1 MPTPIAHLILP
12 LHEVADLSLS
22 AARAI
27 RDQWVEPL
35 QRDLVWD
42 VTIPGT
48 EEETD
53 ELVEA
58 IADQGDRAASAYAW
72 LRREL
77 RAVDAGSHD
86 WMALR
91 LEVFESL
98 CRHVA
103 RLEREGIREAFLAA
117 A

>member
-12 LHEVADLSLS
+12 LHEVPSLSLA

-35 QRDLVWD
+35 QRDLIWD

-53 ELVEA
+53 DMVEA
-58 IADQGDRAASAYAW
+58 IANQGDGAGAAYAW

-77 RAVDAGSHD
+77 RTVEAGSHD

-103 RLEREGIREAFLAA
+103 RLESEGVREAFAA
-117 A
+117 AA